1 MFAKQ
6 AIPAGRKQKILPCL
20 VGRQTLPM
28 RSEPAENSRA
38 HIGILLP
45 SRLYCRLRNRTGSC
59 LSARGL
65 RGGKPHHRRSGISPC
80 PEGCI
85 AIIHYAHYTTF
96 HSKTSSIGDP
106 NPICCSPQQAG
117 RKQKKNKRQLFR
129 TVRSSSLMRCL
140 RFVKY
145 FHFLHHVAV
154 FHRPHDVHARCHLA
168 KDGVH
173 PIQVRLRLVD
183 DKELAAAGVAAAVRH

>member
-1 MFAKQ
+1 MFDKQ

-65 RGGKPHHRRSGISPC
+65 RDGKPHHRRSGISPC

-96 HSKTSSIGDP
+96 HSKTSSFGDP

-117 RKQKKNKRQLFR
+117 RKQKEKQAPVVSNSPIILAHALF
-129 TVRSSSLMRCL
+129 TVRQILSLPSSRRRFSSSSR
-140 RFVKY
+140 
-145 FHFLHHVAV
+145 
-154 FHRPHDVHARCHLA
+154 RPCPMSLGQRQCAPHL
-168 KDGVH
+168 G
-173 PIQVRLRLVD
+173 
-183 DKELAAAGVAAAVRH
+183 AAAARGR